1 MGTFMPADATDA
13 ADLAPEREEVDPEL
27 LQLPDPPR
35 GERRSTLAL
44 MVIAAL
50 ASAAMA
56 FALTRDA
63 AYALRGATAGDVGD
77 LAAAPTSAFVS
88 NSFVQGR
95 GRLAGAGQIRYER
108 PFESDSYRI
117 APVAGN
123 AKVWVEVRVP
133 AGAESNRFVPKAE
146 FTGRLVRFA
155 QAGLRHRGL
164 RGAIQDRTGQKV
176 PADAWLLVDGKSPS
190 DARAFALL
198 WMMFVAFALWNVA
211 TIARLVR
218 KVKA

>member
-1 MGTFMPADATDA
+1 MGSVMPADVTAPA
-13 ADLAPEREEVDPEL
+13 APERDEVDPEL
-27 LQLPDPPR
+27 LKLPDPPR
-35 GERRSTLAL
+35 GERRSTLVVMAL
-44 MVIAAL
+44 AAV

-56 FALTRDA
+56 LALTRDA
-63 AYALRGATAGDVGD
+63 AYWLRSPSATDLGD
-77 LAAAPTSAFVS
+77 LGAAPSSAFVS

-95 GRLAGAGQIRYER
+95 GRLGGAGQIRYER

-133 AGAESNRFVPKAE
+133 AGEESNRFVPKAE
-146 FTGRLVRFA
+146 FSGRLVRFA

-164 RGAIQDRTGQKV
+164 RSAIEERTGQRV
-176 PADAWLLVDGKSPS
+176 PDDAWILVDGQSPS
-190 DARAFALL
+190 AARAFALL
-198 WMMFVAFALWNVA
+198 WLMFVAFATWNLA

-218 KVKA
+218 KVR